1 MRPKRM
7 RLPPIGA
14 SLSTATLSAAASAAS
29 AVAEPS
35 ASVFLDGGGGGPSVE
50 AVLGPL
56 LALAFLGQ
64 GLLPSLRTANTQALA
79 SLGDR
84 TERLSERTAAAEA
97 GGVVM
102 PCSRWLGY
110 PAPLYADDVLDA
122 VSRLEPGDTLGTAA
136 GRLIRRAEFEA
147 LLAARPAQT
156 TTLHGIDGAPLTNGA
171 VRSTW
176 APSQAPPSAL
186 AMEATWTAL
195 SGGSPYVAPE
205 EVARQLSRWR
215 PQPSVFVLDEFER
228 SLLQGRA
235 AIASGYAILFGL
247 QALVLVV
254 FVAQPLWKAVAG

>member
-1 MRPKRM
+1 MKWGPS
-7 RLPPIGA
+7 PIGA
-14 SLSTATLSAAASAAS
+14 SLSAATFSAAASAAS

-35 ASVFLDGGGGGPSVE
+35 ASVVLDGGGGGASVE
-50 AVLGPL
+50 AALGPL

-97 GGVVM
+97 GGVVL

-122 VSRLEPGDTLGTAA
+122 VSRLQPGDTLGTAA
-136 GRLIRRAEFEA
+136 GRLLRRAEFEA
-147 LLAARPAQT
+147 LLAARPAQA

-171 VRSTW
+171 VRPTW
-176 APSQAPPSAL
+176 VPSQVPPSAL

-235 AIASGYAILFGL
+235 AIASGYVILFGL